1 MSGSLT
7 GGELVDVAST
17 AVEGLVEAATT
28 KAVPLVIPAGELT
41 PGGTYQFE
49 CRAQYSGEPYSTPG
63 YAALTVVVN
72 SPPSSGV
79 LAASPAQGAV
89 MDTAFELSC
98 SGWVDDATDLP
109 LLYSFFYKIM
119 GDATEFQ
126 IVSRTPSTRFAGVLL
141 PAGGGNASEVIV
153 AASRSLSRSMS
164 MRRSLE
170 RVAITGRS

>member
-1 MSGSLT
+1 
-7 GGELVDVAST
+7 
-17 AVEGLVEAATT
+17 
-28 KAVPLVIPAGELT
+28 VPLVIPAGSLT

-49 CRAQYSGEPYSTPG
+49 CRAQYSGEPDATPG

-79 LAASPAQGAV
+79 LAASPLEGVV

-119 GDATEFQ
+119 GDVTEFQ
-126 IVSRTPSTRFAGVLL
+126 IVSRTPSTRFAGALL
-141 PAGGGNASEVIV
+141 PAGGGNASQVIAIAYPEDQLGAKGYAEAVVVVENPTISV
-153 AASRSLSRSMS
+153 AQLEHDRAHA
-164 MRRSLE
+164 RR
-170 RVAITGRS
+170 